1 MKQNSNENSSA
12 KRFSFMESNWSLKQA
27 RWKPSSHPINQSV
40 QDWFHFCD
48 MLGEMH
54 MTPAMSK
61 DRSELISPAFYDGE
75 LYRKNVN
82 VSGWG
87 FLALDVDT
95 PADDPYYLTME
106 SMAAFLQQQDWNHVV
121 YNSPSSQPHHHK
133 FRVLIETREIAR
145 TEIAATK
152 ASFDQMIPFGDRS
165 CKDLCRAYYRPGIY
179 PDAHAGFFYKHDGI
193 PLDVDWMIRTFSS
206 PNVISKML
214 SHQQVEDRMQH
225 MQRELAKRKC
235 RFNLDDMITDNMRRE
250 FITACEGG
258 RLFRLM
264 VSIAKR
270 ALWFG
275 YPITA
280 QDIESLS
287 LTFDV
292 TATGK
297 DRPNTLHEAANAL
310 AFAVSTHNTEK
321 AQVAYI
327 ANLNKSKKE
336 RTRYV

>member
-1 MKQNSNENSSA
+1 
-12 KRFSFMESNWSLKQA
+12 
-27 RWKPSSHPINQSV
+27 
-40 QDWFHFCD
+40 
-48 MLGEMH
+48 
-54 MTPAMSK
+54 
-61 DRSELISPAFYDGE
+61 
-75 LYRKNVN
+75 
-82 VSGWG
+82 
-87 FLALDVDT
+87 
-95 PADDPYYLTME
+95 
-106 SMAAFLQQQDWNHVV
+106 
-121 YNSPSSQPHHHK
+121 
-133 FRVLIETREIAR
+133 
-145 TEIAATK
+145 
-152 ASFDQMIPFGDRS
+152 MIPFGDRS

-193 PLDVDWMIRTFSS
+193 PLDLDWMIRTFSA

-214 SHQQVEDRMQH
+214 PPQQVEDHIQH

-235 RFNLDDMITDNMRRE
+235 RFNLEDMITDNMRRE
-250 FITACEGG
+250 FIMAAEGG

-275 YPITA
+275 YPISA
-280 QDIESLS
+280 QDIQTLS
-287 LTFDV
+287 LDFDAG
-292 TATGK
+292 ATGK
-297 DRPNTLHEAANAL
+297 NRHNTLHEATNAL